1 MIRALALVVMLFL
14 AVPSPSAAQQAEDG
28 SSANGQFKDFAE
40 LTAGTTARE
49 GFFDTYEKAGAL
61 YMAIPVDRLD
71 EEFLAAFEIAQGIGS
86 SLLFGGLML
95 GIFGGDGIVALE
107 RHGDQVYL
115 LRRPVRYVA
124 TSGSPEEAAVRLTY
138 GSSVLASAKIESI
151 RQDSAL
157 VIDIHDWIVSDL
169 SDIGQMVRSAVS
181 RQPGQPGS
189 ASFDGSRSYLE
200 SVKGFP
206 DNVNFR
212 AKLTFKTTR
221 PANRRTVPDQRYLPV
236 SMHTTFARLPEVPMT
251 PRLADDRMGYFTTVQ
266 KNFSRD
272 DTTFFV
278 RYVNRWR
285 LERGERVGDLYRP
298 TEPIVYYLDRTIP
311 DEYRPYVADGV
322 ERWNKAFEAAGWKD
336 AIRAEPLP
344 DDADPEDIRYATI
357 RWNVS
362 DEAGYGA
369 IGPSTADPRTGEIL
383 DADILIEA
391 NMVLGFKSAWRNLA
405 SPADVFEG
413 ALTAG
418 EADLASAAAGG
429 ELSTFGAQMAGQ
441 GALLRAVLAARGEIE
456 PGASLPDEYVGQA
469 MLWVTMHEVGHTL
482 GLRHNFGSSRDTP
495 LDELYDP
502 AWAEE
507 NGVTGSVMDYHA
519 PNLAPDGAMIDYYY
533 SPVVGSYDDWIIS
546 YGYTAD
552 PTRAEELARQA
563 GRRGHAYGTD
573 FDAYGPGALDPT
585 VNTFDLSA
593 DPLSWGKQRTS
604 LIDAVWSEL
613 PGRVLGDNAS
623 YSDLTNAYTS
633 LLGQYATAMAP
644 AIKYIGGQFYYN
656 THVGDEYDVGP
667 FASVPV
673 AKQQDALDF
682 ITKTAFAEDA
692 FEVPREVFAQFGA
705 RRWSDWGSSTTFN
718 GRIDYPFYEQVLSI
732 QTRMLAQL
740 TNPYRMARIRDSE
753 LKYGTDNV
761 VTIPELFESLTEA
774 VWSEVW
780 TAPGRNIAPSRR
792 DLQRAYLDRMTEI
805 LLDPPDRMP
814 ADARAVAR
822 VRLADLQERLTRR
835 LSPPFNFDD
844 YSYAHLSEIKEI
856 ITQVLEAGIKV
867 ELD

>member
-633 LLGQYATAMAP
+633 GHQVHRRPVLLQ
-644 AIKYIGGQFYYN
+644 
-656 THVGDEYDVGP
+656 H
-667 FASVPV
+667 
-673 AKQQDALDF
+673 
-682 ITKTAFAEDA
+682 
-692 FEVPREVFAQFGA
+692 A
-705 RRWSDWGSSTTFN
+705 RRRRVRRRPVRVRPRGQAARRARLHHEN
-718 GRIDYPFYEQVLSI
+718 
-732 QTRMLAQL
+732 
-740 TNPYRMARIRDSE
+740 RIRGRCVRGAERSVRAVRRSPLVRLGE
-753 LKYGTDNV
+753 LD
-761 VTIPELFESLTEA
+761 
-774 VWSEVW
+774 
-780 TAPGRNIAPSRR
+780 
-792 DLQRAYLDRMTEI
+792 DLQRPHRLPVLRAGALYPDEDAGTAHEPVPDGQDTRLRAEVRDRQRGHHPGAVRELDGGGVERGV
-805 LLDPPDRMP
+805 DG
-814 ADARAVAR
+814 AGAKHRAVAPRPAAR
-822 VRLADLQERLTRR
+822 V
-835 LSPPFNFDD
+835 PGPDD
-844 YSYAHLSEIKEI
+844 RD
-856 ITQVLEAGIKV
+856 TPGPAGPHAR
-867 ELD
+867 